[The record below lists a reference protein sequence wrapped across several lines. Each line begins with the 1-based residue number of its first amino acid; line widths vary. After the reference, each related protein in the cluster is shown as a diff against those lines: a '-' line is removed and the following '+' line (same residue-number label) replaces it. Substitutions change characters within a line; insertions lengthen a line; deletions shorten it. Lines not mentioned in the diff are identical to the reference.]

1 MAKMSK
7 PRKAE
12 RHRDQRQRHQERQQ
26 REDLRRRTDQPDLL
40 PVREEEG
47 RYRP

>member
-1 MAKMSK
+1 MAAVKSK
-7 PRKAE
+7 KTE
-12 RHRDQRQRHQERQQ
+12 RHRDQRQRAQERQQ
-26 REDLRRRTDQPDLL
+26 REELRRRAEQPDVL